1 VGPEPPARDA
11 HIVGYYAPASRT
23 RAGVSLGYRV
33 GAERRPRSGIG
44 SCSMCEQGQAAA
56 GERLGGVL
64 VGAGCYVDDLPGAGG
79 QEHGQDGADIPAD
92 SRGGSVGGVVRGLPV
107 VGLGERAR
115 GDRERERRDA
125 ASRVGLGCGVPVR
138 IASGSVLLREVSV
151 TTCGG
156 GRIFLSG
163 GPDPVGPGRSHVPE
177 LRLYGVLRSS
187 YPRSCVGPI

>member
-1 VGPEPPARDA
+1 
-11 HIVGYYAPASRT
+11 
-23 RAGVSLGYRV
+23 
-33 GAERRPRSGIG
+33 
-44 SCSMCEQGQAAA
+44 MCEQGQAAA
-56 GERLGGVL
+56 GERFGGVL

-79 QEHGQDGADIPAD
+79 QEHGQDGADTPAD

-163 GPDPVGPGRSHVPE
+163 GPGPVGPVLVFRGGTLSEYFDVIDAFYLETVPPSFYE
-177 LRLYGVLRSS
+177 GLPPCGV
-187 YPRSCVGPI
+187 